1 MANHKHPNKDRIL
14 KNGCYYD
21 YEGSKMVVAIN
32 TYGMVK
38 TNNLKSDNYEA
49 LRYTKDIKGI

>member
-32 TYGMVK
+32 PYNIIK
-38 TNNLKSDNYEA
+38 TNSIKSDNYEA
-49 LRYTKDIKGI
+49 LRHIKGL

>member
-1 MANHKHPNKDRIL
+1 MANHKNPNKSRIL

-32 TYGMVK
+32 PYGVVK

-49 LRYTKDIKGI
+49 LREIKGL